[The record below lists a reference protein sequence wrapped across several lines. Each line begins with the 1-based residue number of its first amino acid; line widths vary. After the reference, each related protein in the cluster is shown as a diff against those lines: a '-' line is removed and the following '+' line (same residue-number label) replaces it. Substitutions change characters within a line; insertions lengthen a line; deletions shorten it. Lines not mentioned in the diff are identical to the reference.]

1 MTGKEN
7 VQSYTGGGHK
17 IDVNTTRMARER
29 EYIYS
34 CTAGTHKLT
43 LTHLEWHERKNI
55 QSQIASGHKTEATTT
70 KMAWEREYIK
80 FSTSGVCKIELITPT
95 NACEAEYINS

>member
-1 MTGKEN
+1 MAGKEN

-34 CTAGTHKLT
+34 CTAGTHKIDF
-43 LTHLEWHERKNI
+43 N
-55 QSQIASGHKTEATTT
+55 
-70 KMAWEREYIK
+70 
-80 FSTSGVCKIELITPT
+80 TPRMT
-95 NACEAEYINS
+95 

>member
-1 MTGKEN
+1 MAGKEN

-34 CTAGTHKLT
+34 CTAGTHKIDFNT
-43 LTHLEWHERKNI
+43 PRMTWKEKYSVSN
-55 QSQIASGHKTEATTT
+55 
-70 KMAWEREYIK
+70 
-80 FSTSGVCKIELITPT
+80 CK
-95 NACEAEYINS
+95 